1 MTQSNSKNSYFN
13 AASKLAVVLT
23 LSFAVF
29 FSCKN
34 KEEKAD
40 ETMIEEPLKEEMV
53 MTPTLEKGCYTYNA
67 NGSMVNLEIT
77 KTENPVEGNLTYALV
92 EKDKNTG
99 TFSGNMN
106 NGKLIGTYT
115 FQSEGV
121 ESKRQIA
128 YMLIDNQLVEG
139 FGELNEDGTM
149 FKDANS
155 VNFSSTM
162 PLTKTDCQ
170 Q

>member
-13 AASKLAVVLT
+13 AASKLAVVLM

-34 KEEKAD
+34 NEEKVG
-40 ETMIEEPLKEEMV
+40 ETMIEERVKEEAV
-53 MTPTLEKGCYTYNA
+53 MTPTLEKGCYIYNA
-67 NGSMVNLEIT
+67 NGTMVNLEIT
-77 KTENPVEGNLTYALV
+77 KTDNPVEGNLTYAFA

-106 NGKLIGTYT
+106 EGKLIGTYT

-128 YMLIDNQLVEG
+128 YMLKDNQLVEG

-155 VNFSSTM
+155 VNYSSTM

-170 Q
+170 